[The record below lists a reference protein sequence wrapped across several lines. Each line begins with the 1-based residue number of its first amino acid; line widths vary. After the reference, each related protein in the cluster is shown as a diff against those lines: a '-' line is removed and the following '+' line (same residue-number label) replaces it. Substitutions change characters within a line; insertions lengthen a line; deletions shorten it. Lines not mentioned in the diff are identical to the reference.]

1 VFWVEEANINMKS
14 FGRSVVS
21 AAKGRSLAG
30 QAAVKQTEQRFKP
43 SPQDVKITK
52 LPSGIVVAS
61 LEDYSPVSRLAVVY
75 NAGSRYEPADN
86 LGITHSLRVA
96 TNLSSKKA
104 TAFSIAKHIQQI
116 GGDLSCT
123 THREQ
128 VFYSVSC
135 LRKHLATG
143 VDILNNVATGQVFKP
158 WEVSDSASYQKKDL
172 AVYLNSP
179 EAQLIEALHKV
190 AYRDTLGQSLY
201 MRQEKVGKFSPQS
214 LEAFV
219 KSHYVSHNAAVTGI
233 GVDHD
238 ALVHLARKLTVAP
251 GQAPEK
257 KKAKY
262 HGGEHRIDQ
271 VSPLVHAAI
280 VTEGLSFESTDV
292 LALGVLQLVLGTGP
306 YVKYSSNLVSSKIGK
321 AAAAATS
328 NPFAASA
335 ICASYSDSGLFGFQ
349 VTSAAKDA
357 GKVLKAII
365 GVLGQATK
373 SSVTDAEVQRAKLQ
387 LKACINMDAE
397 SAVERLHWIGA
408 EVLLS
413 GQVIG
418 LDQFDSAID
427 KITLEDV
434 NKVAKKIV
442 NGKPSM
448 VAIGDLTHTPYLD
461 ELV

>member
-1 VFWVEEANINMKS
+1 MKS

-21 AAKGRSLAG
+21 AAKGRSFAG
-30 QAAVKQTEQRFKP
+30 QVAAKQAEQRFKV

-86 LGITHSLRVA
+86 LGITHCLRVA

-104 TAFSIAKHIQQI
+104 TAFSIAKNIQHI
-116 GGDLSCT
+116 GGDLSCST
-123 THREQ
+123 TREQ
-128 VFYSVSC
+128 VNYSVSC
-135 LRKHLATG
+135 LRKDLATG
-143 VDILNNVATGQVFKP
+143 VDLLNNVATGHVFKD
-158 WEVSDSASYQKKDL
+158 WEVSDSAKYQKNDL
-172 AVYLNSP
+172 AVYLDSP
-179 EAQLIEALHKV
+179 EAQLAEALHKV

-201 MRQEKVGKFSPQS
+201 MRQEKVGSFTPQS

-219 KSHYVSHNAAVTGI
+219 KSHYVSHNAAIAGI

-238 ALVHLARKLTVAP
+238 VLVHLARKLTIAP

-262 HGGEHRIDQ
+262 HGGEQRLDQ

-280 VTEGLSFESTDV
+280 VTEGVDVESADV

-306 YVKYSSNLVSSKIGK
+306 YVKYSSNLASSKIGK
-321 AAAAATS
+321 AAASATS
-328 NPFAASA
+328 SPFAASA

-349 VTSAAKDA
+349 VTTASKDA

-365 GVLGQATK
+365 GVMGQATK
-373 SSVTDAEVQRAKLQ
+373 NTITDAEVQRAKQQ
-387 LKACINMDAE
+387 LKACVNMEAE

-408 EVLLS
+408 ESLLS
-413 GQVIG
+413 GQVLG
-418 LDQFDSAID
+418 LEQFDSAID

-461 ELV
+461 ELM